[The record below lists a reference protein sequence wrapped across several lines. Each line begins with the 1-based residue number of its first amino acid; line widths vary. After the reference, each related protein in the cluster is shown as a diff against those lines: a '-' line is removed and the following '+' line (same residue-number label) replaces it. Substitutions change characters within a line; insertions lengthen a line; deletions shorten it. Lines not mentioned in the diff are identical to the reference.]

1 MGHVGHRITLG
12 ILDQSHLASV
22 GSLQGQE
29 AHYLIASTI
38 AHSQGQLS
46 LYQKVRLSSIY
57 TDHTS
62 TSQDFYPSQ
71 NTEPPPPTPLPAS
84 GIPRPGTNLGAPTY
98 QPGSR
103 SGPPSAWGP
112 WAQVPGSGEGQVD
125 RFPKIQQVPLSNQDH
140 ITVLMIN

>member
-71 NTEPPPPTPLPAS
+71 NTEPPPPLPCPLLAFLDQGPTS
-84 GIPRPGTNLGAPTY
+84 GLPLTSLGADLGPH
-98 QPGSR
+98 QPGVLGHRSLGLEKAKWTGFQRFSR
-103 SGPPSAWGP
+103 SPC
-112 WAQVPGSGEGQVD
+112 QTRIILQC
-125 RFPKIQQVPLSNQDH
+125 
-140 ITVLMIN
+140 